1 MKFDVVVGN
10 PPYVGNL
17 HLKILAEVMKH
28 LLDEGEVVWLAPCGW
43 ILDPLGVYKKNSAFN
58 RFMSLCKHLKSL
70 EVMKADEASNLFNI
84 GLWND
89 LGIFIYDL
97 HAHDIYI
104 DLAKK
109 NNIALWPLVE
119 KIGLPLF
126 QGKLDNVCRVSDMF
140 SVNDTYPYFIKCSR
154 VHGHVG
160 KPDQWDCITPKINL
174 VFNKKGHEGK
184 EVYFKTEA
192 EAKSFF
198 NTMNLRFFKFLKRLG
213 CYPLDDFNKGLIY
226 LGNAVN
232 PRTGKLGYESD
243 WTDEDL
249 HRFFNLTE
257 DEIKLIEDIIK
268 E

>member
-17 HLKILAEVMKH
+17 RLKILAEVMKH
-28 LLDEGEVVWLAPCGW
+28 LSDEGEVVWLAPCGW
-43 ILDPLGVYKKNSAFN
+43 IL
-58 RFMSLCKHLKSL
+58 
-70 EVMKADEASNLFNI
+70 
-84 GLWND
+84 
-89 LGIFIYDL
+89 
-97 HAHDIYI
+97 
-104 DLAKK
+104 
-109 NNIALWPLVE
+109 
-119 KIGLPLF
+119 
-126 QGKLDNVCRVSDMF
+126 
-140 SVNDTYPYFIKCSR
+140 
-154 VHGHVG
+154 
-160 KPDQWDCITPKINL
+160 
-174 VFNKKGHEGK
+174 
-184 EVYFKTEA
+184 VYFKTEA

-232 PRTGKLGYESD
+232 PKTGKLGYESD

-249 HRFFNLTE
+249 YRFFNLTD

>member
-1 MKFDVVVGN
+1 MKFDVIVGN

-28 LLDEGEVVWLAPCGW
+28 LSDEGEVVWLAPCGW
-43 ILDPLGVYKKNSAFN
+43 ILDPLGAYKKNSTFN
-58 RFMSLCKHLKSL
+58 RFMSLCKRLKSL
-70 EVMKADEASNLFNI
+70 EVMKADKASNLFSI

-104 DLAKK
+104 DLAKR

-140 SVNDTYPYFIKCSR
+140 SVNDAYPYFIKCSR

-160 KPDQWDCITPKINL
+160 KSDQWDCITPKIDL

-232 PRTGKLGYESD
+232 PRTSKLGYESD

-249 HRFFNLTE
+249 YRFFNLTD
-257 DEIKLIEDIIK
+257 DEIKFIEDTIK